1 MPTPSQ
7 QINLASAID
16 NIRAAENIFKQQINA
31 ANDSLTAIKLSNEF
45 NNLDSFLSELLHAQ
59 NSADDASFTNATT
72 ALKSHASGL
81 QADEATIK
89 GIVDDVNIAA
99 NIISYIT
106 QALAFIA
113 KL

>member
-7 QINLASAID
+7 QTNLASAID
-16 NIRAAENIFKQQINA
+16 NIRAAENLLKQQMNA
-31 ANDSLTAIKLSNEF
+31 ASDSLSAIKLTNEF
-45 NNLDSFLSELLHAQ
+45 NNLDSFLSELLHAK
-59 NSADDASFTNATT
+59 NSADDASFANATT
-72 ALKSHASGL
+72 ALQSHVTGL

-89 GIVDDVNIAA
+89 GIVDDVKIAA
-99 NIISYIT
+99 DIISYIT